1 MVEVEGRN
9 IAALLNPRPVV
20 LVTSCDINNKPN
32 VLTVAWTMPVSHDP
46 PLLALSISP
55 THHSHALLAETG
67 ECVVNIVGQQFAHA
81 VEVCGNTSGAH
92 ANKFELAGLKTAES
106 LHVRPP
112 RIHGC
117 LAYMEC
123 RIVRVLNA
131 GDHSLLLADVVWAEA
146 TKGAFSDVWDT
157 EQGDV
162 LLCRQRDRFGVC
174 KEISAGREVEQW
186 Q

>member
-67 ECVVNIVGQQFAHA
+67 ECVVNIVGQQFAMPWKCA
-81 VEVCGNTSGAH
+81 AT
-92 ANKFELAGLKTAES
+92 
-106 LHVRPP
+106 P
-112 RIHGC
+112 
-117 LAYMEC
+117 
-123 RIVRVLNA
+123 RVLTQI
-131 GDHSLLLADVVWAEA
+131 SLNWLA
-146 TKGAFSDVWDT
+146 
-157 EQGDV
+157 
-162 LLCRQRDRFGVC
+162 
-174 KEISAGREVEQW
+174 
-186 Q
+186 